1 MLDAPSL
8 RDDYY
13 CTVLAYCRTSHILAV
28 GLGNRVYLWSESGG
42 VQYPPELSTT
52 RATYVTSVSFSS
64 TQGAHSI
71 LAIGRNSGQVSLWS
85 IHDAE
90 NIRFLRKLPRAIACV
105 AFKPVT
111 TRRLSEHF
119 NCMMATEE
127 LLVGDEVGTIYFYS
141 VEWMNKE
148 QLEIHQYE
156 GSMTLIA
163 KITVHSQQICGLAWS
178 MDGEFFATGAND
190 NACCLFETK
199 DILEPRETAPS
210 AIATYRSPLQT
221 FLGGFGLPEFIA
233 RRTTGSSEA
242 VEHLPSSVPFRGS
255 SIVPGP
261 NGSRVVLDGAQKH
274 KWMHS
279 AAIKA
284 IAFCPWQRGL
294 IATGGGSNDRAIHF
308 YHIYSGACLATIDVH
323 TQVTSL
329 IWSTTRREIAATFGY
344 AQPDHPY
351 RIAVFSWP
359 DCKQVVA
366 IPWSSEMRA
375 LYAIPYPGGPGET
388 TMNTSMGETWFSR
401 TKDEGCIVVA
411 CSDESVKFH
420 EVWSGASKSTGSY
433 MGLLGGSDILEGL
446 EGIDKEGTEII
457 R

>member
-1 MLDAPSL
+1 M
-8 RDDYY
+8 
-13 CTVLAYCRTSHILAV
+13 

-42 VQYPPELSTT
+42 VQYPPELNTG
-52 RATYVTSVSFSS
+52 RVTYVTSVSFSS
-64 TQGAHSI
+64 TEGGHSI

-85 IHDAE
+85 LHDAE
-90 NIRFLRKLPRAIACV
+90 NIRFLRKLSRAVACV
-105 AFKPVT
+105 AFKPVV
-111 TRRLSEHF
+111 TRRQSEHF

-127 LLVGDEVGTIYFYS
+127 LLVGDEIGTVYYYS
-141 VEWMNKE
+141 VEWMSKE
-148 QLEIHQYE
+148 QFEIHQYE
-156 GSMTLIA
+156 GSMTLLA
-163 KITVHSQQICGLAWS
+163 KITVHNQQICGLAWS
-178 MDGEFFATGAND
+178 QDGEFFATGAND

-199 DILEPRETAPS
+199 DLFAPRDPTQNALS
-210 AIATYRSPLQT
+210 TYRSPFRTL
-221 FLGGFGLPEFIA
+221 LGGFGLPNFIA
-233 RRTTGSSEA
+233 RINNHSDTIEVAASSTHVSE
-242 VEHLPSSVPFRGS
+242 SSTIAGRNSFRV
-255 SIVPGP
+255 IV
-261 NGSRVVLDGAQKH
+261 NGAQKH

-308 YHIYSGACLATIDVH
+308 YHVYSGACLATINVY

-329 IWSTTRREIAATFGY
+329 IWSTTRREILATFGY

-366 IPWSSEMRA
+366 IPWASDMRA

-388 TMNTSMGETWFSR
+388 TANTSMGETWFF
-401 TKDEGCIVVA
+401 A
-411 CSDESVKFH
+411 
-420 EVWSGASKSTGSY
+420 
-433 MGLLGGSDILEGL
+433 
-446 EGIDKEGTEII
+446 DK